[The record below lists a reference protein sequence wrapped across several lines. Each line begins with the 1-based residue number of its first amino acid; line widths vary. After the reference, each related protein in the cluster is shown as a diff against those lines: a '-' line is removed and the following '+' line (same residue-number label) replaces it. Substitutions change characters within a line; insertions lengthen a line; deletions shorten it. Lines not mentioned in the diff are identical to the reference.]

1 MKKIVLGL
9 ISILTY
15 CSSYSQAI
23 ETLKTKHK
31 SLLTEISSAST
42 SGGKGF
48 LWIPS
53 LVYVNNKNSFSAG
66 GIFQQGKWF
75 EKSSSLIYTGIM
87 IKYQRRL
94 AFSDNYSEFFAEINA
109 AHRNAMQEYEYRDVI
124 KKYDVIVPL
133 KKYAL
138 LEYYLGFS
146 YRSPL
151 KHLFFWSASIGL
163 GGMHSS
169 TFTEYNHE
177 AKPYTVSIN
186 DIGLQIKASL
196 GFRLLPKNNV
206 QH

>member
-1 MKKIVLGL
+1 MKKMFFSLMV
-9 ISILTY
+9 ILSYY
-15 CSSYSQAI
+15 CCYSQEI

-42 SGGKGF
+42 SGGKGVF
-48 LWIPS
+48 WIPS

-75 EKSSSLIYTGIM
+75 EKNGSLIYTGVM

-109 AHRNAMQEYEYRDVI
+109 AHRNAMQEYEYRDII

-151 KHLFFWSASIGL
+151 KHLFFWSSSIGL

-177 AKPYTVSIN
+177 AKPYTLSIN
-186 DIGLQIKASL
+186 DIGLQIKASV

>member
-1 MKKIVLGL
+1 MKNVVLGL
-9 ISILTY
+9 ISILSY

-53 LVYVNNKNSFSAG
+53 LVYVKNKNSFSAG
-66 GIFQQGKWF
+66 GIFQQGKYF
-75 EKSSSLIYTGIM
+75 EKSSSLIYTGVM
-87 IKYQRRL
+87 VKYQRRL
-94 AFSDNYSEFFAEINA
+94 AFSDNYSEFFGEINCA
-109 AHRNAMQEYEYRDVI
+109 YRNATQEYEYRDI
-124 KKYDVIVPL
+124 IQKYDVVVPL

-138 LEYYLGFS
+138 LECYLGFG

-151 KHLFFWSASIGL
+151 KHLFFWSSSIGL
-163 GGMHSS
+163 GGIHSS

-177 AKPYTVSIN
+177 AKPYTVSIH
-186 DIGLQIKASL
+186 DIGLQIKASV